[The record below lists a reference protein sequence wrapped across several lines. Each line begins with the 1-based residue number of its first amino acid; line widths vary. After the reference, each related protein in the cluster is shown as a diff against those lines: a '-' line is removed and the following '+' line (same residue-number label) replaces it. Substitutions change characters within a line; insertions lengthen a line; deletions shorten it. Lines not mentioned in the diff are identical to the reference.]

1 MFDLIHPK
9 RRLGKEMV
17 TLRDEMDNLFNR
29 FFQMD
34 YPLSGK
40 AFSDM
45 NWAPHVDISEGAGKI
60 TVKAEIPGCEAKDI
74 DVQLNGRILTVSGE
88 KKQER
93 KKEDENFHRLERTY
107 GSFYRVMELP
117 GEVNQDDINA
127 TYSNGV
133 LELVFTK
140 LKETDI
146 KKIQVTAA

>member
-34 YPLSGK
+34 YPFSGK
-40 AFSDM
+40 AFSDLD
-45 NWAPHVDISEGAGKI
+45 WSPHVDISEGGGKI

-74 DVQLNGRILTVSGE
+74 DVKLDGRILTVSGE
-88 KKQER
+88 KKKER

-117 GEVNQDDINA
+117 GEVNQEDINA
-127 TYSNGV
+127 TYTNGV

-140 LKETDI
+140 LKETDV
-146 KKIQVTAA
+146 KKIQVKAG